1 MNLEVSNGELIDK
14 YTILRIKSS
23 KITDPEKLKVVL
35 AELDT
40 LTIPVEMLRIK
51 YPGIDQAINALQD
64 VNVTLWDIENAI
76 REKEKSQEFDQ
87 AFINLARSVYF
98 NNDQRAHIKSVIN
111 QNTGTAGEVKQY
123 SDYKA

>member
-23 KITDPEKLKVVL
+23 KITDSEKLKVVL

-64 VNVTLWDIENAI
+64 VNMTLWDIENAI

>member
-40 LTIPVEMLRIK
+40 LTVPVEMLKIQ